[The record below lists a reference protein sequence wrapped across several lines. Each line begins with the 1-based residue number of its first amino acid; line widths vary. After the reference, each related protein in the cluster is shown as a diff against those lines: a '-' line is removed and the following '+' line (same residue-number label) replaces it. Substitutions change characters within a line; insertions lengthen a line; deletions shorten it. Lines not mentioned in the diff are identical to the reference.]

1 MTAALRRCLA
11 VIGLACMLARPATA
25 TEDLAQRALYDA
37 SAALELALRLEL
49 GLGMEPDREG
59 AAAQF
64 CRAAA
69 MGSQAAAMHLAALL
83 LDADSRGYD
92 PAAAAAWLRYAQ
104 TRARLGE
111 GNRTTLAARRAVPA
125 CPGGEIMP
133 QGDLA
138 LAELVR
144 RMALARGL
152 DPELVKAVIT
162 TESAWNATAV
172 SPAGA
177 QGLMQLMPGTGRFHG
192 VADPFDALDNLRGGM
207 DHLAML
213 LRRFNGN
220 ETLALAAY
228 NAGEAPVVACGCV
241 PPYAE
246 TTAYVRRVLALA
258 ARPGEPSRSAPAS
271 RASSG
276 ATGRA
281 PARRE

>member
-1 MTAALRRCLA
+1 MTTLLRRCLTLIA
-11 VIGLACMLARPATA
+11 FACLLVRPAAA

-49 GLGMEPDREG
+49 GLGTDADPDA

-83 LDADSRGYD
+83 LDTDSPGYD

-111 GNRTTLAARRAVPA
+111 TNRATLAARRDAPA
-125 CPGGEIMP
+125 CPGGEVLP
-133 QGDLA
+133 GGDLA
-138 LAELVR
+138 LAELVG
-144 RMALARGL
+144 RMAHERGL

-162 TESAWNATAV
+162 AESAWNTTAV
-172 SPAGA
+172 SRAGA
-177 QGLMQLMPGTGRFHG
+177 QGLMQLMPDTGRFHG
-192 VADPFDALDNLRGGM
+192 VADPFDAHQNLRGGM

-228 NAGEAPVVACGCV
+228 NAGEGPVVACGCV

-246 TTAYVRRVLALA
+246 TTAYVRRVLVLA
-258 ARPGEPSRSAPAS
+258 ARRAEPPRTAPAS
-271 RASSG
+271 RASSA
-276 ATGRA
+276 ATARA
-281 PARRE
+281 PARHE

>member
-1 MTAALRRCLA
+1 MTAVLRRCL
-11 VIGLACMLARPATA
+11 VLLGLACMLASPAAA
-25 TEDLAQRALYDA
+25 TEDLAQRAMHDA
-37 SAALELALRLEL
+37 SAAFELALRLEL
-49 GLGMEPDREG
+49 GLGVAPDPE
-59 AAAQF
+59 AAATHL

-69 MGSQAAAMHLAALL
+69 MGSQVAAMHLAALL

-111 GNRTTLAARRAVPA
+111 TNRATLDARRAAPA
-125 CPGGEIMP
+125 CPGGEVLP
-133 QGDLA
+133 DGDLA
-138 LAELVR
+138 LAELVG
-144 RMALARGL
+144 RMARQRGL

-162 TESAWNATAV
+162 AESAWNATAV

-192 VADPFDALDNLRGGM
+192 VADPFDAHDNLRGGM

-258 ARPGEPSRSAPAS
+258 ARPAEPPRGAPAS

-281 PARRE
+281 PGRRE